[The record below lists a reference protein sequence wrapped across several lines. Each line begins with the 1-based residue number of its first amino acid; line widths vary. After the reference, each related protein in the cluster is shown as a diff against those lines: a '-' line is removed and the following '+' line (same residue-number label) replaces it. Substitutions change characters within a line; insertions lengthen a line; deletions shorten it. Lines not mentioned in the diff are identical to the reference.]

1 MIILDE
7 IDFVYQKYYS
17 ITFFDILKLPYLTD
31 TEMKYISKIFPLLL
45 VISNDCEFEKK
56 ISHQFEDRNMA
67 VEKLVFT
74 PYTNY
79 NMLEIMVKIL
89 DEIKLTYLFQK
100 ESLIYISRRFA
111 NKSGD
116 IRPAL
121 ELIKNL
127 ILSRK
132 DDLYILNKHREII
145 NQTGSSKAISPG
157 KIASVDM
164 KESESTYTISL
175 KDIISKL
182 NEKNNNFKQL
192 ISNLTDE
199 QKLFIA
205 TVYSTLD
212 KDESCEID
220 DKTVSISII
229 IIIY

>member
-1 MIILDE
+1 LIILDE

-132 DDLYILNKHREII
+132 DDLDILNKHREII
-145 NQTGSSKAISPG
+145 NQTGSSKAISPD